1 MQQKNTGPQHNNTAL
16 EWIGRT
22 YNLATT
28 AFEKSTGVTA
38 ARWRLLLLI
47 HRHKSCTQKQLIAEI
62 RVDPAAVTRQV
73 KVLEAEG
80 LIQRDS
86 DAQDSRLTRVVLSP
100 SGATYVKR
108 VLAARKAFL
117 DRMLQGV
124 AAEDLAT
131 LTRVLEQLC
140 TNLDDDSIL
149 P

>member
-1 MQQKNTGPQHNNTAL
+1 M
-16 EWIGRT
+16 
-22 YNLATT
+22 
-28 AFEKSTGVTA
+28 
-38 ARWRLLLLI
+38 
-47 HRHKSCTQKQLIAEI
+47 
-62 RVDPAAVTRQV
+62 TRQV